1 MSRSTALA
9 SLTVDAGGE
18 TPPYAQIRD
27 AIAGCAA
34 RGELRP
40 GDRLPTV
47 RALAVQLDVAP
58 NTVARAYREL
68 EQAGMVETRGRHG
81 TFLALDTDR
90 VHREGFRAA
99 CAYVDRAV
107 ELGLDGDDIR
117 DLVERA
123 IDRGGAG

>member
-1 MSRSTALA
+1 MSTPTAPV
-9 SLTVDAGGE
+9 SLTLDAASDV
-18 TPPYAQIRD
+18 PPYAQIRD
-27 AIAGCAA
+27 RIGHLAAG
-34 RGELRP
+34 GDLQP

-47 RALAVQLDVAP
+47 RALAAQLDLAP

-68 EQAGMVETRGRHG
+68 EQAGVVETRGRHG

-107 ELGLDGDDIR
+107 ELGLEADDIR
-117 DLVERA
+117 DLLERA
-123 IDRGGAG
+123 VARGGAS